1 MNSASQGDKALAN
14 SDCLSAI
21 QHFTQAL
28 VELPRAPAY
37 YIKRATAHS
46 RVKAADGGPNFS
58 ASLRDAEIALS
69 LARERGNRELMLSAQ
84 MRRGVALYQLERYGD
99 AGFVFDTVKGKT
111 SAGTEGKDKS
121 EEVKNAMAGGGAARS
136 GGKNSYEQELPIWM
150 TKVKGR
156 LNKLAEGDEK
166 AAVSVA
172 EYPSGI
178 RIPTEKDLKE
188 QLAALKA
195 GKTGTEGAA
204 QSQSVDQKP
213 QAGTDKTETQSKPS
227 AASAPLATTPSA
239 PVSDKV
245 RHEWYQSH
253 DSVVVTLYVK
263 GIPKDRVDTELK
275 DDSVCYF
282 LFSPHLS
289 YPTIPTNI
297 VHRSLSD
304 SLYPLVR
311 ITTLLL
317 TLCPQRSIHLPPRY
331 Q

>member
-1 MNSASQGDKALAN
+1 
-14 SDCLSAI
+14 
-21 QHFTQAL
+21 
-28 VELPRAPAY
+28 
-37 YIKRATAHS
+37 
-46 RVKAADGGPNFS
+46 
-58 ASLRDAEIALS
+58 
-69 LARERGNRELMLSAQ
+69 
-84 MRRGVALYQLERYGD
+84 
-99 AGFVFDTVKGKT
+99 
-111 SAGTEGKDKS
+111 
-121 EEVKNAMAGGGAARS
+121 
-136 GGKNSYEQELPIWM
+136 M

-213 QAGTDKTETQSKPS
+213 QAGTDKTENQGKPKV
-227 AASAPLATTPSA
+227 ASAPPATTPSA

-253 DSVVVTLYVK
+253 DSVVATLYVK
-263 GIPKDRVDTELK
+263 GIPKDRVDIELK

-282 LFSPHLS
+282 SRLFSPDIS
-289 YPTIPTNI
+289 N
-297 VHRSLSD
+297 SSN
-304 SLYPLVR
+304 
-311 ITTLLL
+311 
-317 TLCPQRSIHLPPRY
+317 
-331 Q
+331 